1 MAAVT
6 GVVLAAASATK
17 SFIDAGKQRSL
28 QKQAQEDATKA
39 MAEARSRLEK
49 NYYDEMAIKKEPYE
63 LEREA
68 MLAQGAQAIDAAQEQ
83 ERGAAAAA
91 GKVQMAMNEG
101 QAGIR
106 TAMGRE
112 MTEIERLKLAEDSR
126 LRDVGAQ
133 LDLGEAEG
141 AQLAARDAGQ
151 AAAAATEQGFAS
163 IQSGIQ
169 QGIKGAELYKQD
181 RKGQAQEQQK
191 QQALGGMRGAAGMSL
206 QGFGI
211 GTQQAPPAQQLNP
224 FNYGAVGPMLPSNYS
239 APSSNQPTQMS
250 GWPNYRGSQTI
261 VPKNSSLSWMYQ

>member
-17 SFIDAGKQRSL
+17 SFIDAGKQRNL
-28 QKQAQEDATKA
+28 QKQAQEDASKA
-39 MAEARSRLEK
+39 MAEARAKLEK
-49 NYYDEMAIKKEPYE
+49 NFYDEMAVKKEPYE

-126 LRDVGAQ
+126 LRDVNVQ

-141 AQLAARDAGQ
+141 AQLAARDAAE
-151 AAAAATEQGFAS
+151 AAAAATAQGFQS
-163 IQSGIQ
+163 LQSGIQ

-191 QQALGGMRGAAGMSL
+191 QAQAQQANASL
-206 QGFGI
+206 QSNLNNS
-211 GTQQAPPAQQLNP
+211 TRNAQSQLDQAKSQLTPFNPFAQPLNP
-224 FNYGAVGPMLPSNYS
+224 FNYGSSLPSGMAGGMWQS
-239 APSSNQPTQMS
+239 
-250 GWPNYRGSQTI
+250 PNGS
-261 VPKNSSLSWMYQ
+261 VPQNLSWMYQ

>member
-28 QKQAQEDATKA
+28 QKQAQEDASKA
-39 MAEARSRLEK
+39 MAEARAKLEK
-49 NYYDEMAIKKEPYE
+49 NFYDEMAVKKEPYE

-126 LRDVGAQ
+126 LRDVNVQ
-133 LDLGEAEG
+133 LDLSEAEG

-151 AAAAATEQGFAS
+151 AAAAATEQGFQS
-163 IQSGIQ
+163 LQSGIQ

-181 RKGQAQEQQK
+181 RKAQREAAQKQAQEQQK

-211 GTQQAPPAQQLNP
+211 GTQQAPQPLAPITTQQQPNYFTPTNNP
-224 FNYGAVGPMLPSNYS
+224 FSIWNA
-239 APSSNQPTQMS
+239 SSS
-250 GWPNYRGSQTI
+250 FGGR
-261 VPKNSSLSWMYQ
+261 